1 MSKSPKNN
9 SRENCWQ
16 LAATIFGALLQ
27 LFLVAIPKD
36 FIRLVRWW
44 KKSVKG
50 QTVVI
55 TGGGSGIGQQIA
67 ELFADPRTFGA
78 KVAIIDINLE
88 SAKKVTEK
96 ICENGGVAKAWK
108 CDISDTNEIRRCA
121 AEIQKIFGR
130 VDIVLCSAA
139 LLYVVPILELNDADI
154 QRSMDVNAMG
164 TINTIRAFLPEMEAR
179 GKGHIVAM
187 GSIASH
193 FGEVFQ
199 MAYSPTKFAVRG
211 AMECLRVELRERGL
225 EDILC
230 TTIYPFYVR
239 TPMVTSKGLRPV
251 ARWLPFLTV
260 EKCAK
265 SVVDAILKEKVNACI
280 PWWLNSFV
288 ALNGIIGINMN
299 NVSRDFLDIHFE
311 PSNDEDGQKA
321 AEELEIRVKSDENG
335 AKKEDNIKSA
345 INSHLQRRRMSN
357 FHQFVGFGWFLLIP
371 PGIAFLSLLT
381 FCHQLFAVQ
390 WLGIVGQ
397 NIDRIGSEYPRLLL
411 GLTLS
416 VWLLHFLLAVCAL
429 HFCHALR
436 LTHRCALFWFCQ
448 TLLLGVPPLLL
459 LWKAFR
465 RKTN

>member
-1 MSKSPKNN
+1 TFPFN
-9 SRENCWQ
+9 S
-16 LAATIFGALLQ
+16 FLLFAN
-27 LFLVAIPKD
+27 LHIKIRSFFIDTMLD

-44 KKSVKG
+44 KKKVKG
-50 QTVVI
+50 QTVV
-55 TGGGSGIGQQIA
+55 TGGGSGIVRKLLADPRTFGA
-67 ELFADPRTFGA
+67 KLLADPRTFGA
-78 KVAIIDINLE
+78 KVAIIDINL

-108 CDISDTNEIRRCA
+108 CDWKCDISDANEIRRCA
-121 AEIQKIFGR
+121 AEIQKNFGR

-164 TINTIRAFLPEMEAR
+164 TINTIRVFLPEMEAR

-251 ARWLPFLTV
+251 ARWLPFWLPFLTV
-260 EKCAK
+260 EECAK

-280 PWWLNSFV
+280 P
-288 ALNGIIGINMN
+288 
-299 NVSRDFLDIHFE
+299 
-311 PSNDEDGQKA
+311 
-321 AEELEIRVKSDENG
+321 
-335 AKKEDNIKSA
+335 
-345 INSHLQRRRMSN
+345 
-357 FHQFVGFGWFLLIP
+357 
-371 PGIAFLSLLT
+371 
-381 FCHQLFAVQ
+381 
-390 WLGIVGQ
+390 
-397 NIDRIGSEYPRLLL
+397 
-411 GLTLS
+411 
-416 VWLLHFLLAVCAL
+416 
-429 HFCHALR
+429 
-436 LTHRCALFWFCQ
+436 
-448 TLLLGVPPLLL
+448 
-459 LWKAFR
+459 
-465 RKTN
+465 